1 LDHFSTELGQVSDF
15 FWEGCVVSVH
25 VFSNT
30 LVRVE
35 QKVLDE
41 NFNIFAKRGKYAYT
55 YWLLHRAKY
64 KSLFIFFFSRWPR
77 DVSPCVSPHNFPR
90 LRWRTYTFSQS
101 RSFRSA
107 FQWKLSVLLSRE
119 RRVFSGCRL
128 WKWIKCT
135 PRARKIIRPPYR
147 QFRCYMIKYI
157 ANASG
162 AMNRIIQK
170 NISSA

>member
-1 LDHFSTELGQVSDF
+1 MYSRILSSALNRKFSTKISIYLRNVENMHIHTDFYIAQNINHFSF
-15 FWEGCVVSVH
+15 
-25 VFSNT
+25 
-30 LVRVE
+30 
-35 QKVLDE
+35 
-41 NFNIFAKRGKYAYT
+41 
-55 YWLLHRAKY
+55 
-64 KSLFIFFFSRWPR
+64 FFFSRWPR